1 MSVRY
6 VLAPEAV
13 LDLVEVWHYIRE
25 QTNTAI
31 ADHVESVI
39 RDRIGFLAQAPG
51 AGHMRQDLTNED
63 VKFFP
68 VYSYLSYIVPRP
80 NLSTSHAFCTVAGT
94 WNKSSKVGCEFCNK
108 AGLGLP
114 QSINSTISKLG
125 LKAKSSV
132 LAFPQDAA

>member
-68 VYSYLSYIVPRP
+68 VYSYLIV
-80 NLSTSHAFCTVAGT
+80 SQDQTSPDRMHSARSPGRGT
-94 WNKSSKVGCEFCNK
+94 S
-108 AGLGLP
+108 P
-114 QSINSTISKLG
+114 QRSVVNSAIKQ
-125 LKAKSSV
+125 V
-132 LAFPQDAA
+132 

>member
-51 AGHMRQDLTNED
+51 AGHMRQVLTNED

-68 VYSYLSYIVPRP
+68 VYLYLIVYR
-80 NLSTSHAFCTVAGT
+80 
-94 WNKSSKVGCEFCNK
+94 SKTKPLQFVCLVHGRRAVEQVHRVR
-108 AGLGLP
+108 LW
-114 QSINSTISKLG
+114 
-125 LKAKSSV
+125 
-132 LAFPQDAA
+132 